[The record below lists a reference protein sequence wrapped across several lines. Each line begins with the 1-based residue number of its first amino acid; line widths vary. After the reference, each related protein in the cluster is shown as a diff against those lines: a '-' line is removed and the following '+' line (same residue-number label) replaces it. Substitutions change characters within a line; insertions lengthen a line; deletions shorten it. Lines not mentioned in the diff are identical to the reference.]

1 MIKPK
6 IYPSDKPMKMT
17 LLSDYTP
24 VGRYTPTPQYP
35 YKGVQGVEGFATHGR
50 RAYARANFA
59 YIQRYDKR
67 PDNQTAGTARDP
79 ERRTK
84 RLQRTDH

>member
-1 MIKPK
+1 
-6 IYPSDKPMKMT
+6 MKMT

-50 RAYARANFA
+50 RAYARVWL
-59 YIQRYDKR
+59 YIL
-67 PDNQTAGTARDP
+67 
-79 ERRTK
+79 EFWE
-84 RLQRTDH
+84 

>member
-1 MIKPK
+1 
-6 IYPSDKPMKMT
+6 MKMT

-50 RAYARANFA
+50 RAYARAN
-59 YIQRYDKR
+59 YGLY
-67 PDNQTAGTARDP
+67 TT
-79 ERRTK
+79 
-84 RLQRTDH
+84 L